1 MDESA
6 LVMIEHWHSK
16 KMAECAGQAK
26 TNDFRRNS
34 APLLSRPRPK
44 VVSHHA
50 LERSM
55 QTRSR
60 HGSHAPKFEPPAPK
74 FLRMPL
80 VVRMTGLGRS
90 TIYRLI
96 AENKF
101 PGPVRVGDR
110 AVAWRQVDLDEW
122 SEGRLPSPH

>member
-1 MDESA
+1 MQE
-6 LVMIEHWHSK
+6 
-16 KMAECAGQAK
+16 
-26 TNDFRRNS
+26 R
-34 APLLSRPRPK
+34 SRPSTR
-44 VVSHHA
+44 VSK
-50 LERSM
+50 S
-55 QTRSR
+55 
-60 HGSHAPKFEPPAPK
+60 EPPAPT

-110 AVAWRQVDLDEW
+110 AVAWRQVDLEKW
-122 SEGRLPSPH
+122 SEGRQPSSH